1 VAPGRHT
8 VPVTPPRPSA
18 ATGLSEG
25 ERRSQIL
32 DTAGDVFARSGF
44 ARTSMKDLAD
54 ACGILPGSLY
64 HHFAS
69 KDAIA
74 VELLRRYR
82 GQLEAVGA
90 GKGPRSVRELSGGL
104 SDRVLALGRQLADV
118 AVRNRAALLLSTY
131 DPAAGAPAELTELA
145 RIGPDRA
152 VSTMT
157 ALLRDGK
164 RSGLL
169 REEVDVPLLARQ
181 LGQVMLH
188 VALATLHAG
197 PSTRSSADT
206 LCLMLL
212 KGIAPEA
219 GNEAALDGSA
229 AMRAA
234 LAAVHPWAGAAAEA
248 PEDRATGLRLAARAE
263 FARRGY
269 EATTVRDIAAVS
281 GLATGTVYR
290 LVESKESL
298 LQAIMESFYEQVS
311 QAYAAVDAADGTVVE
326 KLDALARVNIEV
338 LRTFGE
344 EYQIQQAWFRS
355 DPPAVSTPA
364 AALRWRAGVIRGL
377 VERGLEDG
385 SLGWAGS
392 SSRLVS
398 QCVRDLIWLP
408 PNVAGR
414 SGKRALQQHV
424 RTCLLGGALT
434 GGSR

>member
-1 VAPGRHT
+1 
-8 VPVTPPRPSA
+8 
-18 ATGLSEG
+18 
-25 ERRSQIL
+25 
-32 DTAGDVFARSGF
+32 
-44 ARTSMKDLAD
+44 MKDVAD

-82 GQLEAVGA
+82 DQLETVGA

-145 RIGPDRA
+145 RLGPERA
-152 VSTMT
+152 ITAMT
-157 ALLRDGK
+157 AILRDGQ
-164 RSGLL
+164 RTGLL

-181 LGQVMLH
+181 LCQVMLH

-197 PSTRSSADT
+197 PSPRSSADT

-212 KGIAPEA
+212 KGITSVDEERL
-219 GNEAALDGSA
+219 NDSAAL
-229 AMRAA
+229 RAA
-234 LAAVHPWAGAAAEA
+234 LEAVRPWSASTGAAS
-248 PEDRATGLRLAARAE
+248 EDRATALRLAARAE

-269 EATTVRDIAAVS
+269 EATTVRDIATAS
-281 GLATGTVYR
+281 GFPTGTVYR
-290 LVESKESL
+290 LVNSKESL
-298 LQAIMESFYEQVS
+298 LQVIMESFYQQVS
-311 QAYAAVDAADGTVVE
+311 AAYAAVEQAPGGVVE

-338 LRTFGE
+338 LRSFPE

-355 DPPAVSTPA
+355 DPPSVSSPA
-364 AALRWRAGVIRGL
+364 TALRWRAGVIRGL
-377 VERGLEDG
+377 VEQGLKDG
-385 SLGWAGS
+385 SLSWAAS

-408 PNVAGR
+408 PTVAGR
-414 SGKRALQQHV
+414 SGKRALHQHV
-424 RTCLLGGALT
+424 RTCLLRGALT
-434 GGSR
+434 TA

>member
-1 VAPGRHT
+1 M
-8 VPVTPPRPSA
+8 TPPRPPA
-18 ATGLSEG
+18 APGLSEG

-32 DTAGDVFARSGF
+32 DIAGDVFARSGF
-44 ARTSMKDLAD
+44 ARTSMKDVAD

-82 GQLEAVGA
+82 DQLETVGA
-90 GKGPRSVRELSGGL
+90 GKGPHSVRELSGGL

-145 RIGPDRA
+145 RLAPDRA
-152 VSTMT
+152 ITAMT
-157 ALLRDGK
+157 AILRDGK
-164 RSGLL
+164 RTGLL
-169 REEVDVPLLARQ
+169 REEADVPLLARQ
-181 LGQVMLH
+181 LCQVMLH

-212 KGIAPEA
+212 KGITSAPPEDDHLD
-219 GNEAALDGSA
+219 NTPAL
-229 AMRAA
+229 RAA
-234 LAAVHPWAGAAAEA
+234 LEAVRPWSASAGAA
-248 PEDRATGLRLAARAE
+248 PEDRATALRLAARAE

-269 EATTVRDIAAVS
+269 EATTVRDIATAS
-281 GLATGTVYR
+281 GFPTGTVYR
-290 LVESKESL
+290 LVDSKESL

-311 QAYAAVDAADGTVVE
+311 GAYAAVDQAPGGVVE

-338 LRTFGE
+338 LRSFPE

-355 DPPAVSTPA
+355 DPPSVSAPA
-364 AALRWRAGVIRGL
+364 TALRWRAGVIRGL
-377 VERGLEDG
+377 VEAGLKDG
-385 SLGWAGS
+385 SLSWAGS

-408 PNVAGR
+408 PAVAGR
-414 SGKRALQQHV
+414 SGKRALHQHV
-424 RTCLLGGALT
+424 RTCLLRGALT
-434 GGSR
+434 GD